1 MIDHDKLREF
11 ETLLKI
17 ASDNL
22 SEAITDYVP
31 DEFFEAED
39 DGGGDDDEGT
49 ITATR
54 IRDVHDVI
62 ERAFAS
68 FDWEVAR
75 ALSELKKATRS

>member
-22 SEAITDYVP
+22 SDVP

-39 DGGGDDDEGT
+39 DGGGDDDEVT

-62 ERAFAS
+62 ERAFAI

-75 ALSELKKATRS
+75 ALSEPRKATRS